1 MNGNWINYYRVFLVL
16 ASRVK
21 TSSPR
26 FFLPSSP
33 TTSFFSRSSA
43 SSPMVRT
50 TDLRCRWRGR
60 FSRGHA
66 SSRRSQAM
74 LSCIR
79 LDFLRRLRLR
89 LPVLELAELLL
100 LSELLLSSSLGC
112 SGSGSPFFA
121 VFFFLLLS
129 SPLSACLSA
138 SSSEMVTSRF
148 LSGFLFLA
156 GGLFRFWLSSLGSLL
171 PDESSE
177 LVSELLEED
186 G

>member
-1 MNGNWINYYRVFLVL
+1 
-16 ASRVK
+16 
-21 TSSPR
+21 
-26 FFLPSSP
+26 
-33 TTSFFSRSSA
+33 
-43 SSPMVRT
+43 
-50 TDLRCRWRGR
+50 
-60 FSRGHA
+60 
-66 SSRRSQAM
+66 M

-79 LDFLRRLRLR
+79 PDFPRRLRLR

-156 GGLFRFWLSSLGSLL
+156 GGLFRF
-171 PDESSE
+171 
-177 LVSELLEED
+177 
-186 G
+186 